1 MWSFITLECP
11 KIVEELI
18 VKCDVMWLWWSDMVD
33 KCDGVCWEI
42 LVFGVAAYFEL
53 VLAGV
58 DVRRLLQC

>member
-1 MWSFITLECP
+1 M
-11 KIVEELI
+11 EELI